1 MCPKSQRK
9 NKRAEKTVP
18 QSTEIHA
25 SSEKSRNRQPFP
37 PYKIYVAS
45 HVEVS
50 SANAVP
56 GGFARAPFHDPAS
69 ALYPPPLP
77 RGPMGTT
84 HPPIIHTSGHLVPP
98 PRRSARGQAGLL
110 FLLLHMGVFFPSP
123 RDDKKGGDFKVFN
136 RATSQC
142 CTSMYSYTFK
152 FRKSTFEGFP
162 VFVDS
167 YPFRGTLRRVV
178 FLFSAFFPFFCLFF
192 FFRTH
197 RNKDTRN

>member
-1 MCPKSQRK
+1 MNFSTLRHCFFSSFIFSLTFGAQERTTKYLLHSSLWTLGFLFFFFS
-9 NKRAEKTVP
+9 KR
-18 QSTEIHA
+18 
-25 SSEKSRNRQPFP
+25 NDP

-56 GGFARAPFHDPAS
+56 GGFAQAPFHDPAS

-123 RDDKKGGDFKVFN
+123 RDDKNGGNSKVFK
-136 RATSQC
+136 RVASKC
-142 CTSMYSYTFK
+142 LTSMYAFTCRFP
-152 FRKSTFEGFP
+152 KSTVGGFF
-162 VFVDS
+162 VFIDR
-167 YPFRGTLRRVV
+167 YLCIRALRGL
-178 FLFSAFFPFFCLFF
+178 
-192 FFRTH
+192 
-197 RNKDTRN
+197 D

>member
-1 MCPKSQRK
+1 MKEKNPKRHHRHKKTSYVQLVLSGALLCRK
-9 NKRAEKTVP
+9 GREKIKELKKTVP
-18 QSTEIHA
+18 QSTEN
-25 SSEKSRNRQPFP
+25 SSEIHDQKRIGRENPSP

-56 GGFARAPFHDPAS
+56 GGFARTPFHDPAS

-110 FLLLHMGVFFPSP
+110 SILIIWGESI
-123 RDDKKGGDFKVFN
+123 
-136 RATSQC
+136 
-142 CTSMYSYTFK
+142 
-152 FRKSTFEGFP
+152 
-162 VFVDS
+162 
-167 YPFRGTLRRVV
+167 
-178 FLFSAFFPFFCLFF
+178 SASERIDLY
-192 FFRTH
+192 
-197 RNKDTRN
+197 

>member
-1 MCPKSQRK
+1 MCPKSQRRVGRD
-9 NKRAEKTVP
+9 NP
-18 QSTEIHA
+18 S
-25 SSEKSRNRQPFP
+25 P

-56 GGFARAPFHDPAS
+56 GGFARAPFHAPAS

-123 RDDKKGGDFKVFN
+123 RDDKNGGDLKVFK
-136 RATSQC
+136 RVASKC
-142 CTSMYSYTFK
+142 LTSMYAFTCRFP
-152 FRKSTFEGFP
+152 KSTVGGFF
-162 VFVDS
+162 VFIDRYLCGVA
-167 YPFRGTLRRVV
+167 FRRLIQYKHPH
-178 FLFSAFFPFFCLFF
+178 LQY
-192 FFRTH
+192 
-197 RNKDTRN
+197 

>member
-1 MCPKSQRK
+1 MPQ
-9 NKRAEKTVP
+9 KRIGRDNP
-18 QSTEIHA
+18 S
-25 SSEKSRNRQPFP
+25 P

-110 FLLLHMGVFFPSP
+110 FLLLHMGVFFPPP
-123 RDDKKGGDFKVFN
+123 REDKKGGLGLVLKVFN
-136 RATSQC
+136 RVTCKC
-142 CTSMYSYTFK
+142 CTSMYAYTIR
-152 FRKSTFEGFP
+152 FRKSMVGGF
-162 VFVDS
+162 FLFIDW
-167 YPFRGTLRRVV
+167 YLCRGTLRG
-178 FLFSAFFPFFCLFF
+178 LE
-192 FFRTH
+192 
-197 RNKDTRN
+197 

>member
-123 RDDKKGGDFKVFN
+123 RDDKNGGDLKVFK
-136 RATSQC
+136 RVTSKC
-142 CTSMYSYTFK
+142 LTSMYAFTTIFP
-152 FRKSTFEGFP
+152 KSTVGGFF
-162 VFVDS
+162 VFIDR
-167 YPFRGTLRRVV
+167 YLCIRALRR
-178 FLFSAFFPFFCLFF
+178 LNCRRQFSTRGRPF
-192 FFRTH
+192 
-197 RNKDTRN
+197 

>member
-1 MCPKSQRK
+1 MRSCAPKVREKIKELKKQCRK
-9 NKRAEKTVP
+9 VLKFKPQKRVGRDNP
-18 QSTEIHA
+18 S
-25 SSEKSRNRQPFP
+25 P

-56 GGFARAPFHDPAS
+56 GGFARAPNHDPAY

-77 RGPMGTT
+77 RGLMGTT

-98 PRRSARGQAGLL
+98 PRRSAQGQAGLL

-167 YPFRGTLRRVV
+167 YPFIGGLRWVV
-178 FLFSAFFPFFCLFF
+178 LQ
-192 FFRTH
+192 
-197 RNKDTRN
+197 

>member
-1 MCPKSQRK
+1 LCPKSQRK

-123 RDDKKGGDFKVFN
+123 RDDKNGGNSKVFK
-136 RATSQC
+136 RVTSKC
-142 CTSMYSYTFK
+142 LTSMYAFTTIFP
-152 FRKSTFEGFP
+152 KSTVGGFFVFIDRYLCGVAFRRL
-162 VFVDS
+162 VFVYLID
-167 YPFRGTLRRVV
+167 
-178 FLFSAFFPFFCLFF
+178 
-192 FFRTH
+192 
-197 RNKDTRN
+197 

>member
-1 MCPKSQRK
+1 MTLWRCGVSFFF
-9 NKRAEKTVP
+9 
-18 QSTEIHA
+18 
-25 SSEKSRNRQPFP
+25 SSPNDP

-110 FLLLHMGVFFPSP
+110 FLLLHMGVFYQTKNFPI
-123 RDDKKGGDFKVFN
+123 
-136 RATSQC
+136 
-142 CTSMYSYTFK
+142 YI
-152 FRKSTFEGFP
+152 
-162 VFVDS
+162 
-167 YPFRGTLRRVV
+167 
-178 FLFSAFFPFFCLFF
+178 
-192 FFRTH
+192 
-197 RNKDTRN
+197 

>member
-1 MCPKSQRK
+1 MPQ
-9 NKRAEKTVP
+9 KRIGRDNP
-18 QSTEIHA
+18 S
-25 SSEKSRNRQPFP
+25 P

-110 FLLLHMGVFFPSP
+110 FLYYIWGSFFPL
-123 RDDKKGGDFKVFN
+123 RETTKRGGTSRYLTVRRSNVVHQYTHIRLNFGN
-136 RATSQC
+136 R
-142 CTSMYSYTFK
+142 
-152 FRKSTFEGFP
+152 RLRGFP
-162 VFVDS
+162 
-167 YPFRGTLRRVV
+167 YL
-178 FLFSAFFPFFCLFF
+178 
-192 FFRTH
+192 
-197 RNKDTRN
+197 

>member
-1 MCPKSQRK
+1 MGHKSAPLSTCYILLSGRWGFFFFFFS
-9 NKRAEKTVP
+9 KR
-18 QSTEIHA
+18 
-25 SSEKSRNRQPFP
+25 NDP

-123 RDDKKGGDFKVFN
+123 RDDKNGGNSKVFK
-136 RATSQC
+136 RVASKC
-142 CTSMYSYTFK
+142 LTSMYAFTCRFP
-152 FRKSTFEGFP
+152 KSTVGGFF
-162 VFVDS
+162 VFIDR
-167 YPFRGTLRRVV
+167 YPCGVAFRRLVSRDR
-178 FLFSAFFPFFCLFF
+178 FSRCA
-192 FFRTH
+192 
-197 RNKDTRN
+197 N

>member
-1 MCPKSQRK
+1 MDRRRNIDLLVAPSLR
-9 NKRAEKTVP
+9 NDHVLVPRAEIGGFSP
-18 QSTEIHA
+18 RSA
-25 SSEKSRNRQPFP
+25 GAP
-37 PYKIYVAS
+37 PKRGYKIYVAS

-56 GGFARAPFHDPAS
+56 GGFAQAPFHDPAS

-123 RDDKKGGDFKVFN
+123 RDDKNGGDLKVFN

-142 CTSMYSYTFK
+142 CTSIYS
-152 FRKSTFEGFP
+152 
-162 VFVDS
+162 
-167 YPFRGTLRRVV
+167 
-178 FLFSAFFPFFCLFF
+178 
-192 FFRTH
+192 
-197 RNKDTRN
+197 